1 MKQKNITDTFNKV
14 IQKRGNKLFKEFQQ
28 SVKDIKSK
36 KKITEKIKQI
46 ALEKKLDEK
55 LLEKFFKQR
64 IFLSLSEKINIE
76 ELTGLT
82 LEKIKEA
89 NIAGMIF
96 IQADLKKVL
105 QKSLY
110 LASRFGFKKSVSEK
124 GIRTAN
130 EGDSVQFLFVAEL
143 F

>member
-36 KKITEKIKQI
+36 KEIT
-46 ALEKKLDEK
+46 
-55 LLEKFFKQR
+55 
-64 IFLSLSEKINIE
+64 EKINIE